1 LTGAPFPVRAGNWL
15 FRWRNLVFP
24 ATFVLLLAAG
34 RPRFPRGD
42 PALDAAMDGLGVA
55 VVLLGQ
61 ALRAAVIGLVYI
73 RRGGKDG
80 KVHADTLVTEG
91 IFAHSRNPLYV
102 GNFLVVLGLLIV
114 LNSPAGW
121 AIGLPG
127 VLFVYAAITRAEE
140 AFLRGKFGAAYE
152 EYCRRVPRFVPSLR
166 GLGRTLRA
174 REFDWRKVIRKE
186 YGSTF
191 AWATFVIV
199 LLLRERFANGAGEQ
213 VREAWPAWA
222 AVWGAL
228 VVLYGVARFLKKKT
242 RVLRLS

>member
-1 LTGAPFPVRAGNWL
+1 MSGPPLLVRAGNWL

-24 ATFVLLLAAG
+24 LTFVILLLTG
-34 RPRFPRGD
+34 RPRFPAGD
-42 PALDAAMDGLGVA
+42 PRLDLAMDGLGVA
-55 VVLLGQ
+55 VAMLGQ
-61 ALRAAVIGLVYI
+61 ILRAAVIGLVYI

-121 AIGLPG
+121 TIGLPG

-152 EYCRRVPRFVPSLR
+152 DYCRRVPRFLPR
-166 GLGRTLRA
+166 MAGLGRTLGA
-174 REFDWRKVIRKE
+174 HDFDWRKVIRKE

-191 AWATFVIV
+191 AWMTFVI
-199 LLLRERFANGAGEQ
+199 LLLIRERVANGAGEQ
-213 VREAWPAWA
+213 VRESWPAWA
-222 AVWGAL
+222 AAWASL
-228 VVLYGVARFLKKKT
+228 VLLYGIARFLKKKT
-242 RVLRLS
+242 KVLRLS